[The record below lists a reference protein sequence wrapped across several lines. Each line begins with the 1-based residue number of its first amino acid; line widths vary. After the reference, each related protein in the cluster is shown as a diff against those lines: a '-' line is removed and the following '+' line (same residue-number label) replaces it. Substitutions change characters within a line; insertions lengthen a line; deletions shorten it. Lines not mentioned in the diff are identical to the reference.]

1 MTSGEVL
8 VRAADERDD
17 GAIADTHLRAFG
29 RQDEAALLR
38 RIIGEGRD
46 AASLVAEAGGI
57 IVGHALLSRVEA
69 RIDGRPVHALALVPV
84 GVRPT
89 HQRRGIGTTLVRAAL
104 AHAEELGAEVV
115 VVAGDPGFYGRFG
128 FSAGR
133 AQVFG
138 NTRSRDVLQAIEV
151 VPGGLSGDSGFIAY
165 PWPFAED

>member
-8 VRAADERDD
+8 VRSADGRDD

-29 RQDEAALLR
+29 RTEEAALVR
-38 RIIGEGRD
+38 RIIGEGRE
-46 AASLVAEAGGI
+46 AASLVAEVGGV

-69 RIDGRPVHALALVPV
+69 RIDGRPVNTLALVPV

-89 HQRRGIGTTLVRAAL
+89 HQHRGIGTLLVRAAL
-104 AHAEELGAEVV
+104 AQAEDAGAEVV
-115 VVAGDPGFYGRFG
+115 VVSGDPGFYGRFG

-138 NTRSRDVLQAIEV
+138 SARSRDVLQAIEV
-151 VPGGLSGDSGFIAY
+151 VPGGLSGDSGFVAY
-165 PWPFAED
+165 PWPFPED